1 MGFVEA
7 SQLRVYINGTKISL
21 VAFLEII
28 YVAPEHRPQGIAAQL
43 ISAVAEWAP
52 PRGCREFASGAPLE
66 NEFSQVFTRRS
77 GSEKLS
83 VSRCSARGFVEDDA

>member
-1 MGFVEA
+1 
-7 SQLRVYINGTKISL
+7 
-21 VAFLEII
+21 
-28 YVAPEHRPQGIAAQL
+28 L

>member
-7 SQLRVYINGTKISL
+7 SQLGVYINGTKISS
-21 VAFLEII
+21 VACLETI

-52 PRGCREFASGAPLE
+52 LRGCR
-66 NEFSQVFTRRS
+66 EFSQVFTRRS